1 LRGLC
6 CTVGV
11 KLKWLLGFLGQCV
24 EALPDHLH
32 VQPVTCHGNVM
43 MRCLEVEA
51 DATASFVQKK
61 ANKQWIWIAMDATTR
76 QVIAFQETLREEIA
90 VWEERRNKHEV
101 KVNWRF
107 TMADARIRLKRLYP
121 SIKS

>member
-1 LRGLC
+1 
-6 CTVGV
+6 
-11 KLKWLLGFLGQCV
+11 
-24 EALPDHLH
+24 
-32 VQPVTCHGNVM
+32 M
-43 MRCLEVEA
+43 MRCLEVET